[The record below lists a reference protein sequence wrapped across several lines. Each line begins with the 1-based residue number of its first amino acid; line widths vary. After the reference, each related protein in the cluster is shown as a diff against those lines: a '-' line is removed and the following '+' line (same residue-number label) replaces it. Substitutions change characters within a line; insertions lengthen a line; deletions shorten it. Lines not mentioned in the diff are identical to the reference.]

1 MDKFATCFPIHVFN
15 VSIFFIDL
23 SEQLQEANRKYADLV
38 EKNLRFEN
46 DLNDQKAKEWNLQR
60 KNKNLI
66 FQINEVY
73 HKAVIHGNSNIV
85 KTLIN
90 MLEDKNPIYDSSGHS
105 ITTWTRGGGEGVN
118 QMFML
123 LHKPY

>member
-1 MDKFATCFPIHVFN
+1 MQRSTCWPIHAFN
-15 VSIFFIDL
+15 VSILFIDL

-73 HKAVIHGNSNIV
+73 HKTVIHGNSNIV

-90 MLEDKNPIYDSSGHS
+90 MIEDKNPIYDSSGHS
-105 ITTWTRGGGEGVN
+105 ITTWKRGGG
-118 QMFML
+118 
-123 LHKPY
+123 